1 MTSLLAA
8 QVVARRVFS
17 SLYIY
22 LDIAFLV
29 LLCALLF
36 FKKRH
41 LTLLFG
47 LAGGVLY
54 MLVDYGIFHLLT
66 GSRHIEGGSL
76 FWVLLWMSMSYG
88 ITNFVLLWVWMG
100 KDRRAVEWTL
110 LIFVWWIAA
119 PLIASAFGQTFPTVA
134 IWRETEGYHG
144 YMALVLLA
152 GYLFGI
158 LYNLRRRER
167 EKRLPLLRLFMLGVA
182 ESFTGGGVVSRLIEI
197 PGASE
202 VVYEGIVAY
211 ANGSKMRR
219 LGVTAQTLE
228 KQGAVSDETA
238 YEMAVGLLERGN
250 CSVAVATTGIA
261 GPASDG
267 TSKPVGLN
275 YIAVGT
281 KESVFVYKY
290 IFKGDRRAITARAIN
305 QALFLIYK
313 LIK

>member
-17 SLYIY
+17 TLYIY

-29 LLCALLF
+29 VLCALLF
-36 FKKRH
+36 VKKRH

-76 FWVLLWMSMSYG
+76 FWVLLWMSMSCG

-110 LIFVWWIAA
+110 LIFIWWIAA
-119 PLIASAFGQTFPTVA
+119 PMLASAFGRSFPTVA

-158 LYNLRRRER
+158 LYNLRQNERGKRER
-167 EKRLPLLRLFMLGVA
+167 LSARSAFSPN
-182 ESFTGGGVVSRLIEI
+182 
-197 PGASE
+197 GAMNDSAAAPAAAS
-202 VVYEGIVAY
+202 GMPTKAR
-211 ANGSKMRR
+211 M
-219 LGVTAQTLE
+219 
-228 KQGAVSDETA
+228 
-238 YEMAVGLLERGN
+238 
-250 CSVAVATTGIA
+250 
-261 GPASDG
+261 PASDG
-267 TSKPVGLN
+267 PP
-275 YIAVGT
+275 GT
-281 KESVFVYKY
+281 GCHE
-290 IFKGDRRAITARAIN
+290 GDPMTV
-305 QALFLIYK
+305 K
-313 LIK
+313 

>member
-22 LDIAFLV
+22 LDIVFLV

-47 LAGGVLY
+47 LAGGILY

-119 PLIASAFGQTFPTVA
+119 PLIASSFGQSFPTVA

-158 LYNLRRRER
+158 LYDLMQKER
-167 EKRLPLLRLFMLGVA
+167 EK
-182 ESFTGGGVVSRLIEI
+182 
-197 PGASE
+197 
-202 VVYEGIVAY
+202 
-211 ANGSKMRR
+211 
-219 LGVTAQTLE
+219 
-228 KQGAVSDETA
+228 
-238 YEMAVGLLERGN
+238 
-250 CSVAVATTGIA
+250 
-261 GPASDG
+261 
-267 TSKPVGLN
+267 
-275 YIAVGT
+275 
-281 KESVFVYKY
+281 
-290 IFKGDRRAITARAIN
+290 
-305 QALFLIYK
+305 LFLTAKVESRRIVNERTGRAEELLAGIEEIAKKSEITEADLIRARTLKTPWTAGSGRFCLPGGRK
-313 LIK
+313 L

>member
-47 LAGGVLY
+47 LAGGILY

-119 PLIASAFGQTFPTVA
+119 PLIASSFG
-134 IWRETEGYHG
+134 HSSS
-144 YMALVLLA
+144 L
-152 GYLFGI
+152 
-158 LYNLRRRER
+158 
-167 EKRLPLLRLFMLGVA
+167 
-182 ESFTGGGVVSRLIEI
+182 SGGSPR
-197 PGASE
+197 P
-202 VVYEGIVAY
+202 
-211 ANGSKMRR
+211 
-219 LGVTAQTLE
+219 
-228 KQGAVSDETA
+228 
-238 YEMAVGLLERGN
+238 
-250 CSVAVATTGIA
+250 
-261 GPASDG
+261 
-267 TSKPVGLN
+267 
-275 YIAVGT
+275 
-281 KESVFVYKY
+281 
-290 IFKGDRRAITARAIN
+290 
-305 QALFLIYK
+305 
-313 LIK
+313 

>member
-22 LDIAFLV
+22 LDIVFLV

-47 LAGGVLY
+47 LAGGILY

-110 LIFVWWIAA
+110 LISVWWIAA
-119 PLIASAFGQTFPTVA
+119 PLIAASFGQTFPTVA

-152 GYLFGI
+152 GYLFAI

-182 ESFTGGGVVSRLIEI
+182 VQLAWELALLVGGIRSDGFSWEQKLNTLVVNSLLETNL
-197 PGASE
+197 GA
-202 VVYEGIVAY
+202 VPIFCIY
-211 ANGSKMRR
+211 A
-219 LGVTAQTLE
+219 LVTARFSE
-228 KQGAVSDETA
+228 SGARRPGVAFSERVKEINLRSFRGMPDEPVPVQNPAPQPAAAAPVTA
-238 YEMAVGLLERGN
+238 PVAAPPDATAAAPAER
-250 CSVAVATTGIA
+250 
-261 GPASDG
+261 P
-267 TSKPVGLN
+267 PV
-275 YIAVGT
+275 
-281 KESVFVYKY
+281 
-290 IFKGDRRAITARAIN
+290 RP
-305 QALFLIYK
+305 
-313 LIK
+313 

>member
-110 LIFVWWIAA
+110 LISVWWIAA
-119 PLIASAFGQTFPTVA
+119 PLIAASFGQTFPTVT

-182 ESFTGGGVVSRLIEI
+182 VQLAWELALLIGGIRSDGFSWEQKLNTLVVNSLLETNL
-197 PGASE
+197 GA
-202 VVYEGIVAY
+202 VPIFCIY
-211 ANGSKMRR
+211 A
-219 LGVTAQTLE
+219 LVTARFSE
-228 KQGAVSDETA
+228 SGARRPGVAFSERVKEINLRSFRGMPDEPVPVQNPAPQPAAAAPVTVPVTVPVAAPPDATA
-238 YEMAVGLLERGN
+238 AAPAER
-250 CSVAVATTGIA
+250 
-261 GPASDG
+261 P
-267 TSKPVGLN
+267 PV
-275 YIAVGT
+275 
-281 KESVFVYKY
+281 
-290 IFKGDRRAITARAIN
+290 RP
-305 QALFLIYK
+305 
-313 LIK
+313 

>member
-17 SLYIY
+17 TLYIY

-29 LLCALLF
+29 VLCALLF
-36 FKKRH
+36 VKKRH

-66 GSRHIEGGSL
+66 GSRHIEGGDL

-110 LIFVWWIAA
+110 LIFIWWIAA
-119 PLIASAFGQTFPTVA
+119 PMLASAFGQNFPTVA

-158 LYNLRRRER
+158 LYNLRQKER
-167 EKRLPLLRLFMLGVA
+167 GKRLPLLRLFAIGVA
-182 ESFTGGGVVSRLIEI
+182 VQLAWELALLIGGIRSDGFSWEQKLNTLVVNSLLETNL
-197 PGASE
+197 GA
-202 VVYEGIVAY
+202 VPIFCIY
-211 ANGSKMRR
+211 A
-219 LGVTAQTLE
+219 LVTARFSE
-228 KQGAVSDETA
+228 SGARRPAAAFSERVKEINLRSFRGMPLDEPAPVQSPAYPAEPVSAPVSAPPDATA
-238 YEMAVGLLERGN
+238 AEPAER
-250 CSVAVATTGIA
+250 
-261 GPASDG
+261 P
-267 TSKPVGLN
+267 PV
-275 YIAVGT
+275 
-281 KESVFVYKY
+281 
-290 IFKGDRRAITARAIN
+290 RP
-305 QALFLIYK
+305 
-313 LIK
+313 